1 MVYIFPAVLLQ
12 LRQRNSNIFNFQGL
26 NKLLDLKLAS
36 TGYPKSYA
44 STIAIGKLLNLKFQI
59 VAIVSNDTLLSLSI
73 MCQYF
78 QDIRIK
84 MKNAVIPETQPN
96 MCFFVII
103 LMPIVHYPEFAW

>member
-36 TGYPKSYA
+36 TGYPKSNA

-78 QDIRIK
+78 QGHQNQDEKCSHSRNTAK
-84 MKNAVIPETQPN
+84 HVFLRHHFNANSPLP
-96 MCFFVII
+96 
-103 LMPIVHYPEFAW
+103 